1 MNKNANT
8 ITLNEQELR
17 AYGRAL
23 GESLEPGTVLA
34 LVGDLGTGKTTL
46 TKAIAEGLG
55 IEEYVTSPTFT
66 LINEYTGGRL
76 PLYHFDVY
84 RIDDPDEMNVLGYE
98 EYFYGDGLTVVEWA
112 DKIWELLPEDARII
126 ELSYGEN
133 ESERILRERIA
144 E

>member
-1 MNKNANT
+1 MNENANT

-23 GESLEPGTVLA
+23 GESLEPGAVLA
-34 LVGDLGTGKTTL
+34 LVGDLGAGKTTL

-55 IEEYVTSPTFT
+55 IEEPVTSPTFT
-66 LINEYTGGRL
+66 LIGEYAGGRL

-98 EYFYGDGLTVVEWA
+98 EYFYGNGLTVVEWA
-112 DKIWELLPEDARII
+112 DKIWELLPADAIVI
-126 ELSYGEN
+126 ELSYGKNEN
-133 ESERILRERIA
+133 ERILRKRNA
-144 E
+144 K